1 MKEGTEAP
9 VNEDGVP
16 KPDRALIERILSSGA
31 QAGLAA
37 LRGGH
42 QLLAGGTATHVE
54 RMRAANAEASVDEL
68 VSRVIRA
75 HLILARSEGAAA
87 GIATTTA
94 EATTII
100 GSAGTLTVPA
110 AVVITATDLTG
121 LAWIQLRMLLMIAA
135 LSGHDPRDPARLQ
148 EFLSL
153 QGATP
158 PTAAPAV
165 ARPLTAG
172 AIRVATRLL
181 QRYLRG
187 PLLAALRSLFS
198 AVGIRFARAA
208 LIRQLFLLNI
218 PVNILVNDAATRRLA
233 QKARAYY
240 GTLPP
245 TATVTGDS

>member
-1 MKEGTEAP
+1 M
-9 VNEDGVP
+9 NENAVP
-16 KPDRALIERILSSGA
+16 KPDRALIQRILSSGA
-31 QAGLAA
+31 HAGLAA

-42 QLLAGGTATHVE
+42 QVLAGGVASNVE
-54 RMRAANAEASVDEL
+54 RMRTANAEASVDEL
-68 VSRVIRA
+68 KTRVIRA

-87 GIATTTA
+87 GIATSTA

-121 LAWIQLRMLLMIAA
+121 LAWIQLRMVLMIAA
-135 LSGHDPRDPARLQ
+135 LSGHDPLDPARLQ

-158 PTAAPAV
+158 PTAAPA
-165 ARPLTAG
+165 AALPLTAG

-181 QRYLRG
+181 ERYLRG
-187 PLLAALRSLFS
+187 PLLAALKSLFS
-198 AVGIRFARAA
+198 AVGIKFARAA

-218 PVNILVNDAATRRLA
+218 PVNIFVNDAATRRLA

-245 TATVTGDS
+245 TSTVRVEP